1 MSMVSVMSMMSMMSV
16 MTVMRSVDIHDDVRP
31 RMMIMMMVPM
41 VAFVDINYNVWSV
54 IIMFVAVVIWVM
66 YDLR

>member
-1 MSMVSVMSMMSMMSV
+1 MSMMSVMSV

-31 RMMIMMMVPM
+31 RMMIMIMMMVPMMSM

-54 IIMFVAVVIWVM
+54 IIMVVAVLVWVM